1 MKEQTEKKLA
11 KLEKMERELY
21 EMQDKVQKTAEAR
34 DQIEGF
40 LRQGS
45 IKLVDNDHIEVVRD
59 PLE

>member
-21 EMQDKVQKTAEAR
+21 EMQDKVPKTAEAR
-34 DQIEGF
+34 DQIEGL

>member
-1 MKEQTEKKLA
+1 
-11 KLEKMERELY
+11 MERELY

-40 LRQGS
+40 LRQGP